1 MEKTASS
8 GTSSSTPTPTPT
20 TANTARL
27 RPAAAGAAN
36 SGAAATAVPAPADEF
51 PARFKQV
58 HQEKQQERRSL
69 LKRGF
74 SGFLQHGIWK
84 GSYTIGTHTALVML
98 EPWEVILVLVVVSL
112 FVAAVT
118 FYIAYRLPAH
128 SQVAAERAAYYL
140 FGTRSSSAAAAAAS
154 AMSSSSSS
162 SS

>member
-8 GTSSSTPTPTPT
+8 GTSSSTPTPT
-20 TANTARL
+20 TASTARL
-27 RPAAAGAAN
+27 RPAATTAGATPAP
-36 SGAAATAVPAPADEF
+36 APAPADEF